1 MMHRIDHSTVIRSV
15 GKTVAE
21 RIILVGH
28 EVLYIV
34 HHSFLHFLPL
44 LLNSSYS
51 SLSVV
56 TFLFFLL
63 IFLLRLSVLSLSLA
77 EQQHTLPADPKH
89 ILYLARFAGFRDTA
103 AQLAYKVIDKKNLLP
118 SEIRD
123 IGTRSTA
130 IISMTAFSIAPI
142 SSVYSLL

>member
-1 MMHRIDHSTVIRSV
+1 MLYRIDHSTVIRSV

-28 EVLYIV
+28 EVLYV
-34 HHSFLHFLPL
+34 VFLHFLPL

-56 TFLFFLL
+56 TFLFFLR
-63 IFLLRLSVLSLSLA
+63 IFLLRLSALSLSLA